1 MGRLKRGQDRTL
13 NIFTEYFSILVYCYL
28 LVNVEIYNFE
38 FDCAGVSV
46 SHSRLP
52 TMSSEALLT
61 EALKMIADD
70 GAEDGDED
78 ETDVED
84 GGRET
89 GDEDDDGTVKKR
101 SKSHKHKKSKKKKHK
116 KEKKRKREKEREEY
130 DSEDD
135 RQKS

>member
-1 MGRLKRGQDRTL
+1 M
-13 NIFTEYFSILVYCYL
+13 
-28 LVNVEIYNFE
+28 NVEIYNFE
-38 FDCAGVSV
+38 FDCAGVGD
-46 SHSRLP
+46 SHPRLS

-89 GDEDDDGTVKKR
+89 GDEDDDDGAVKKR
-101 SKSHKHKKSKKKKHK
+101 
-116 KEKKRKREKEREEY
+116 
-130 DSEDD
+130 
-135 RQKS
+135 

>member
-1 MGRLKRGQDRTL
+1 M
-13 NIFTEYFSILVYCYL
+13 

-38 FDCAGVSV
+38 FDCAGVSD

-89 GDEDDDGTVKKR
+89 GDEDDDGAVKKR
-101 SKSHKHKKSKKKKHK
+101 
-116 KEKKRKREKEREEY
+116 
-130 DSEDD
+130 
-135 RQKS
+135 

>member
-1 MGRLKRGQDRTL
+1 M
-13 NIFTEYFSILVYCYL
+13 
-28 LVNVEIYNFE
+28 LVNEVYNFE
-38 FDCAGVSV
+38 FECAVVGASRP
-46 SHSRLP
+46 RLP

-89 GDEDDDGTVKKR
+89 GDEDDDGAVKKR
-101 SKSHKHKKSKKKKHK
+101 
-116 KEKKRKREKEREEY
+116 
-130 DSEDD
+130 
-135 RQKS
+135 

>member
-1 MGRLKRGQDRTL
+1 MNK
-13 NIFTEYFSILVYCYL
+13 V
-28 LVNVEIYNFE
+28 YNFE
-38 FDCAGVSV
+38 FDCAVVVGA
-46 SHSRLP
+46 SHSSLSRLP

-89 GDEDDDGTVKKR
+89 GDEDDDGAVKKR
-101 SKSHKHKKSKKKKHK
+101 
-116 KEKKRKREKEREEY
+116 
-130 DSEDD
+130 
-135 RQKS
+135 

>member
-1 MGRLKRGQDRTL
+1 M
-13 NIFTEYFSILVYCYL
+13 
-28 LVNVEIYNFE
+28 NVEVYKFE
-38 FDCAGVSV
+38 FDCAGVGFLPP
-46 SHSRLP
+46 RLP

-89 GDEDDDGTVKKR
+89 GDEDDNGAVKKR
-101 SKSHKHKKSKKKKHK
+101 
-116 KEKKRKREKEREEY
+116 
-130 DSEDD
+130 
-135 RQKS
+135 